1 MPITIKDVAQKANVS
16 IATVSLVIHNNGRI
30 SKDTRKRV
38 QKVIKN
44 LNYQPS
50 RSARGLATSKTGNIG
65 FILTEDHFL
74 KTEPFYTKVFLGA
87 EFEARMNDFYVLLAT
102 VSSKFKEG
110 DPLPRFV
117 LERSTDG
124 IIIAGKVPTSL
135 LKELEAFNLHLVFVD
150 YTPPF
155 GDHPNVLSDN
165 VRAGLIATQHLIDLG
180 HRKIAFIGGEI
191 FHLSIAERL
200 QGYKLAME
208 RANIIIDDSLIVTN
222 EEYLSRQN
230 GYKCAQKIFNGEAR
244 ASSVFAGNDSTA
256 IGVMQYLKDK
266 QFKIPENISIVGCD
280 DVEADLLLDPP
291 LTTIKIPK
299 IDMGSEAVQLL
310 LSLMNGEKK
319 YAKKIIVP
327 VELVVRKSTKKYK
340 VTSNT

>member
-1 MPITIKDVAQKANVS
+1 
-16 IATVSLVIHNNGRI
+16 
-30 SKDTRKRV
+30 
-38 QKVIKN
+38 
-44 LNYQPS
+44 
-50 RSARGLATSKTGNIG
+50 
-65 FILTEDHFL
+65 
-74 KTEPFYTKVFLGA
+74 
-87 EFEARMNDFYVLLAT
+87 MNDFYVLLAT

-110 DPLPRFV
+110 DSLPRFV

-124 IIIAGKVPTSL
+124 IIIAGQVPTSL
-135 LKELEAFNLHLVFVD
+135 IKDLEAFNLPLVFVD

-191 FHLSIAERL
+191 FHLSIAERF
-200 QGYKLAME
+200 QGYRLAME

-256 IGVMQYLKDK
+256 IGVMQYLKDN
-266 QFKIPENISIVGCD
+266 QFKIPENVSIVGCD
-280 DVEADLLLDPP
+280 DVEADLLFDPP

-340 VTSNT
+340 VTPNN